1 MAYMMC
7 KSIRSSRVHLVFE
20 QVILVFVARFL
31 QTSIA
36 EAVLM
41 DDPEEPSYGYL
52 FSWADK
58 AVEPEAPTSPEDGAE
73 QRPEP
78 PEEEEKLLS
87 SRLTNTRSEKLHL
100 PRLHVSTAKRERP
113 GWEVVRQFSSC
124 HE

>member
-1 MAYMMC
+1 MR

-58 AVEPEAPTSPEDGAE
+58 AVEPAGA
-73 QRPEP
+73 R
-78 PEEEEKLLS
+78 S
-87 SRLTNTRSEKLHL
+87 ASRIKT
-100 PRLHVSTAKRERP
+100 
-113 GWEVVRQFSSC
+113 C
-124 HE
+124 